1 MEVVFLVYHVNRHM
15 YSVNMERMTGMKKWL
30 VRLSS
35 LAGYSFLALLAAFYL
50 AALTVIIILAIQ
62 AFGNRA

>member
-1 MEVVFLVYHVNRHM
+1 
-15 YSVNMERMTGMKKWL
+15 MKKWL

-50 AALTVIIILAIQ
+50 AALKVIIILAIH
-62 AFGNRA
+62 AFGNGA